1 MLRYNNRLK
10 PRARELRK
18 NMSDAE
24 RVLWSQL
31 RGKQL
36 LGVPFYRQK
45 PIGNYVVDFFA
56 PRARLVVEVD
66 GSQHFDE
73 QHLTSDRRRDAYLA
87 KLGLQVLRMD
97 NQQVL
102 RDTEA
107 VVEVIL
113 RTLSDRVRNPPSPPL
128 VKGGMSDASTL
139 MHSIFDVA
147 RPCGAQQNS

>member
-1 MLRYNNRLK
+1 
-10 PRARELRK
+10 
-18 NMSDAE
+18 MSAAE
-24 RVLWSQL
+24 RVLWSRL

-113 RTLSDRVRNPPSPPL
+113 RTLSDRVRNPPSPPFG
-128 VKGGMSDASTL
+128 KGG
-139 MHSIFDVA
+139 
-147 RPCGAQQNS
+147 NE